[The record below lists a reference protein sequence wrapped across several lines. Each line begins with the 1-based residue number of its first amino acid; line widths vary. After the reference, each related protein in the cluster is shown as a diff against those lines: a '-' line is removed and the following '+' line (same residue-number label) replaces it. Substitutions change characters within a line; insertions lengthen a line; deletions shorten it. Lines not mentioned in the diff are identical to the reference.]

1 MLFYQKNIWII
12 FPFYI
17 KETDI
22 LLYILTRIKKWRN
35 VIVILKGKLA
45 NRNLLDEELIGI
57 SSREMKMASY
67 PAIHQIF
74 GVSLAIW
81 SDCTSTS
88 TKYISSSV
96 YHFLSHLTDP
106 RGFPTSSLSTH
117 IRLINHDWEVD
128 ECPQRQSFACLAR
141 VMANLHVDEDKLQ

>member
-1 MLFYQKNIWII
+1 MQQNSQKIQETGHKSVVAGLMLFYQKNIWII

-74 GVSLAIW
+74 GVSFGYLVRLHI
-81 SDCTSTS
+81 
-88 TKYISSSV
+88 
-96 YHFLSHLTDP
+96 HFDKIYLLE
-106 RGFPTSSLSTH
+106 RVSLSVPPDGPARLPNFVLIHTH
-117 IRLINHDWEVD
+117 PPN
-128 ECPQRQSFACLAR
+128 QS
-141 VMANLHVDEDKLQ
+141 